1 VSHGAR
7 PVTDDESPPKYP
19 KEVFPQSVNRV
30 VLPILRL
37 PDRNVAFWQ
46 HGDADVAILRKL
58 YFYKDLRFITRPIMF
73 TENNIFSG
81 QKKENGRNIY
91 PKYLPEKNLEL
102 PELTQAGDWHRFCLK
117 TQ

>member
-1 VSHGAR
+1 
-7 PVTDDESPPKYP
+7 
-19 KEVFPQSVNRV
+19 
-30 VLPILRL
+30 
-37 PDRNVAFWQ
+37 
-46 HGDADVAILRKL
+46 
-58 YFYKDLRFITRPIMF
+58 MF